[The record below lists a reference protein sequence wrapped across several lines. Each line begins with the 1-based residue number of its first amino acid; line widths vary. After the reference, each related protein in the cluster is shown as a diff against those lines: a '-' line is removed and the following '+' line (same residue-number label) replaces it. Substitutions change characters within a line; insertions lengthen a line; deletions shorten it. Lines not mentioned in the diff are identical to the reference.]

1 MLSSSQTHYQLNA
14 PVFFKAITSYSFL
27 FISFFVIEIYSIISR
42 KKHII
47 NVRTVISDYFI
58 GGRLFIKPVRAIKN
72 VSILSDNV

>member
-1 MLSSSQTHYQLNA
+1 MLRF
-14 PVFFKAITSYSFL
+14 FFKAITSYSFL

-47 NVRTVISDYFI
+47 NVRTIISDYFI
-58 GGRLFIKPVRAIKN
+58 GRRLFIKPVRAIKN

>member
-1 MLSSSQTHYQLNA
+1 MLRF
-14 PVFFKAITSYSFL
+14 FFKAITSYSFL

-42 KKHII
+42 KKNII

>member
-1 MLSSSQTHYQLNA
+1 MLRF
-14 PVFFKAITSYSFL
+14 FFKAITSYSFL

-47 NVRTVISDYFI
+47 NVRTIISDYFI
-58 GGRLFIKPVRAIKN
+58 GRRLLIKPVRAIKN